1 MRKHNHYFKPCPFTE
16 VDVYRVLKLYKVHD
30 PCLQHIAKKALCAG
44 ERGHKDMRRDLQDI
58 VDTAQRAIDMLD
70 EEQRDQR
77 AAEDAVLDMLHN
89 ATEYV
94 APEEGVTFRVMG
106 GGGGGGNR
114 GVTPTDR
121 TILVKPET
129 VYSDTPGVST
139 YDASKYRVQEEAAE
153 PVVNLEQCM
162 GTRDVCAM
170 CGDAL
175 PRVLCVFDPQTLQ
188 PYHPECHEAVL
199 QFRAAMD
206 L

>member
-58 VDTAQRAIDMLD
+58 RDTAQRALDMLD
-70 EEQRDQR
+70 EEQRDV
-77 AAEDAVLDMLHN
+77 AASEDALLGMLHN
-89 ATEYV
+89 ATAYARPAETITY
-94 APEEGVTFRVMG
+94 RVMAGGSAIAG
-106 GGGGGGNR
+106 GGGSGGTLPPIR
-114 GVTPTDR
+114 SDR
-121 TILVKPET
+121 RIAVE
-129 VYSDTPGVST
+129 VS
-139 YDASKYRVQEEAAE
+139 A

-175 PRVLCVFDPQTLQ
+175 PRVLCVFDPRTLL
-188 PYHPECHEAVL
+188 PYHPECHEAL
-199 QFRAAMD
+199 LEFQKAMGV
-206 L
+206 